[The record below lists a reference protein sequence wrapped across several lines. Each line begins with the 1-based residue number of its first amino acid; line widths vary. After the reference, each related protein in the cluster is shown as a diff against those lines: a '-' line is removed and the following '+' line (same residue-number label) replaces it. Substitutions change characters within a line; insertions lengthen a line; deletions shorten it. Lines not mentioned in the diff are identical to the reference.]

1 MKRKFALAVSVM
13 VALLVVGTV
22 LVLTSQSTQA
32 ASSVDAAARAASAS
46 TLLLN
51 ENFDYGAA
59 TGNLTVTSGGLWVN
73 HSGAAPYVG
82 YTTTSLSMA
91 GYGSSGVGG
100 AATILTNG
108 AEDVNRTFITQT
120 SGTVYF
126 AALVNVSTAGN
137 TGVYFL
143 HLKDSGTNF
152 RARVFGKNEVGV
164 LRFGLDVT
172 GTGIYTTAAYSYNT
186 TYLLVTKQSLDTGAT
201 ALYVLDAF
209 SASEPAT
216 PVVSF
221 TTGTTVTVRAVA
233 IRQSTGGPSAIID
246 GIRVANTWAD
256 VVGVPAAPEAD
267 LGIAKSGPATAL
279 AGETITYTIS
289 LSNTGTTTATGTLI
303 TDMLPAEVNFVTYT
317 TALPGGFARSGQ
329 SLVWTV
335 GDVPTTTANATIEVR
350 VGVSATLLNGVS
362 FTNTV
367 TASTTAS
374 ETVTGNNSA
383 SARTYIGAPDLVVVK
398 SGPASVNAGNPV
410 AYTLTYSNAGT
421 INATN
426 VVVVD
431 RLPAGLSYSADSAD
445 GVRSGNAITWNL
457 GGLNADGVAKSI
469 LLTATALY
477 AGDWVNTATI
487 SGGPIDSNPANNTSS
502 VTTTVKGADPYVLK
516 SGPTMVFGGERITY
530 TLTYGNSGNVTATA
544 TLTDQLP
551 SGFAV
556 SNIAF
561 DNSGLPFVNGAAA
574 RTWTVNINPNSTLSF
589 TLALTV
595 PTTITS
601 GTRITNT
608 LTISAIETG
617 DDPINNAA
625 AAASTVYQIVSIATA
640 RAGSNGQVFAVE
652 GNVTVIPATY
662 SAGEWE
668 LQDASGG
675 ITIFYTP
682 APTLALGDRARLVG
696 VFDNSYGA
704 QPELASPIYFA
715 NLGPGTPVAPKP
727 FTTGAI
733 AAGTVQGWLGVISGT
748 LSGLGTCSTNYHLL
762 VNDGSGAADIFI
774 NTYSNPAINP
784 CGRGFANGD
793 WVRVTGFSTVF
804 SPTYELRPRMASD
817 FVQYPRVLNT
827 GPVSGTINVP
837 VTANITA
844 TFNMTVT
851 NVNTTTFT
859 LAGPTGSVT
868 GIVSYTAGIAIFDPA
883 ANLSYNTRYTAT
895 LNTNLAATGGSLML
909 PSAYVWSFTTEPSPS
924 DLSTSTKVASATGR
938 IKPGDLVTY
947 TISLINTGGITTIV
961 SVKDVLG
968 SYYTVA
974 TALDFTQSPT
984 GTLTGG
990 ATVPGNQTV
999 TLRFVAR
1006 VTSLTQLPLGVTVV
1020 LSNTATV
1027 DDGLNLTLNLVSAN
1041 PPTVQVQGLYL
1052 PLIRR

>member
-32 ASSVDAAARAASAS
+32 ASPLAPHASALRIS
-46 TLLLN
+46 QAYGGGGSATAGTAYKY
-51 ENFDYGAA
+51 DYVELFNAGSSSIDIGGWSVQYGSA
-59 TGNLTVTSGGLWVN
+59 TGNFASLATNL
-73 HSGAAPYVG
+73 
-82 YTTTSLSMA
+82 YT
-91 GYGSSGVGG
+91 
-100 AATILTNG
+100 
-108 AEDVNRTFITQT
+108 
-120 SGTVYF
+120 
-126 AALVNVSTAGN
+126 
-137 TGVYFL
+137 
-143 HLKDSGTNF
+143 
-152 RARVFGKNEVGV
+152 
-164 LRFGLDVT
+164 
-172 GTGIYTTAAYSYNT
+172 
-186 TYLLVTKQSLDTGAT
+186 
-201 ALYVLDAF
+201 
-209 SASEPAT
+209 
-216 PVVSF
+216 F
-221 TTGTTVTVRAVA
+221 TTGTTIAPGKYLLIQLGTAGTAGSNLPTPDFTTTNLLMSGLSGKVALANISASLGCGAIATPCSLPDTRIADLVGYGNITTTVEITAVNYPTA
-233 IRQSTGGPSAIID
+233 LDSTRGAVRKSNGCQDTDNNFNDFTVVVSPTLIPRNSASPANLCLAP
-246 GIRVANTWAD
+246 VA
-256 VVGVPAAPEAD
+256 EAD

-279 AGETITYTIS
+279 ADETITYTIS

-317 TALPGGFARSGQ
+317 TALGGSFMQNGQ

-350 VGVSATLLNGVS
+350 VGVPATLLNGVS

-374 ETVTGNNSA
+374 ETVTTNNSA

-431 RLPAGLSYSADSAD
+431 RLPAGLSYSADSAG

-457 GGLNADGVAKSI
+457 GGLNAGAASSI

-477 AGDWVNTATI
+477 AGDWVNTAMI
-487 SGGPIDSNPANNTSS
+487 SGDPIDSNPANNTSS

-640 RAGSNGQVFAVE
+640 RAGVTGQTFALEGQVIV
-652 GNVTVIPATY
+652 VPATY
-662 SAGEWE
+662 STDEWE
-668 LQDASGG
+668 LQDASGA
-675 ITIFYTP
+675 IALFYTP
-682 APTLALGDRARLVG
+682 APVVALGDRIRLVAPLATPYYAQQQLG
-696 VFDNSYGA
+696 TPVFFN
-704 QPELASPIYFA
+704 

-748 LSGLGTCSTNYHLL
+748 LSGLGTCSTNYHIF

-1027 DDGLNLTLNLVSAN
+1027 DDGLNPTRNLVSAN